1 MSRRTGLNSERVGR
15 DNLSTVLREVH
26 RRGAV
31 SRSELAEHTGLYRQT
46 IRSLVGQLAA
56 RGLVTEEPM
65 APEGAPGRPSF
76 VVLPSSATVRV
87 LAIDIEVDSVA
98 VAIVGLGG
106 ERLKSMRISR
116 PRDMVAVEGTIAE
129 VVIACQQLL
138 EGEDVSRVLGVGV
151 AVVGLVRR
159 DDGVVRMA
167 PNLGWRE
174 VPLAQ
179 LLDQKLALGV
189 PVHVGNEADLGGLA
203 EHVRGA
209 AAGLPDVLYVSGEVG
224 IGGGV
229 ISAGRPVTG
238 WGGYAGEI
246 GHMVVN
252 PAGERCGC
260 GAVGCWETEVGEG
273 ALIRRAGRPSEG
285 PRDRIV
291 DEIIAAASDGDAH
304 ALSAVRQVGRWTG
317 IGLGILVNCFNPRAI
332 VLGGLFARLHPLIE
346 ETVNEELHSRVTVAL
361 REDLDVRAGR
371 FGMDAPLMG
380 AAELAFEDLL
390 ARPDELPVVEPTPRH
405 RVSQGSTRYVAHQS
419 TGHD

>member
-1 MSRRTGLNSERVGR
+1 MTKRTGLNSERIGR

-26 RRGAV
+26 QQGAV
-31 SRSELAEHTGLYRQT
+31 SRSELAERTGLYRQT

-65 APEGAPGRPSF
+65 APEGSPGRPSF
-76 VVLPSSATVRV
+76 VVQPSADVARV
-87 LAIDIEVDSVA
+87 IAIDIEVDSVA
-98 VAIVGLGG
+98 VALVGLGG
-106 ERLKSMRISR
+106 AMLKSMRISR
-116 PRDMVAVEGTIAE
+116 PRDMVAVNGTIAE
-129 VVIACQQLL
+129 VVVACRGLL
-138 EGEDVSRVLGVGV
+138 DGEDTSCVRGIGV

-159 DDGVVRMA
+159 SDGVVRMA
-167 PNLGWRE
+167 PNLGWRD

-179 LLDQKLALGV
+179 LLDEKLALGV
-189 PVHVGNEADLGGLA
+189 PVHVGNEADLGAIA

-209 AAGLPDVLYVSGEVG
+209 AAGIPDFLYVSGEAG

-229 ISAGRPVTG
+229 IAAGRPVTG

-252 PAGERCGC
+252 PTGEQCGC
-260 GAVGCWETEVGEG
+260 GSVGCWETEVGEG
-273 ALIRRAGRPSEG
+273 ALIRRAGGPSDG
-285 PRDRIV
+285 LRDRVV
-291 DEIIAAASDGDAH
+291 DEIIRAATDGDPR
-304 ALSAVRQVGRWTG
+304 ALDAVREVGRWTG
-317 IGLGILVNCFNPRAI
+317 IGLGILVNIFNPRAI

-346 ETVNEELHSRVTVAL
+346 DTVNEELRGRATVAL

-390 ARPDELPVVEPTPRH
+390 ARPDDLPLITSAKH
-405 RVSQGSTRYVAHQS
+405 RSVSRQARAT
-419 TGHD
+419 